1 MTILYERER
10 IICAGWPLLLCFNNF
25 YKERPVKQK
34 MFSVVKKYFI
44 DRSRRH
50 QEQGGT
56 PSFYHW
62 GLELN
67 AHDRLAA
74 VAKKE
79 TL

>member
-1 MTILYERER
+1 
-10 IICAGWPLLLCFNNF
+10 
-25 YKERPVKQK
+25 

-50 QEQGGT
+50 QEQDGT
-56 PSFYHW
+56 PSFHHW

-74 VAKKE
+74 IAKKE
-79 TL
+79 ALWCMQKK